1 MNIVLTISPLGFS
14 SRHHDMQYRW
24 LISTRGNDVFQLI
37 SLWILTV
44 LHLST
49 SMSSKAC
56 PEVSQSLV
64 GFSHAASTVDCGD
77 PNNATSEV
85 IVQYT
90 STRVSSVILY
100 QCRQSGFAPSSSS
113 AVCMESGRWSPD
125 PSQVVCRMVTTS
137 MPLPTG
143 RVLWFDSLKF
153 LIEPFRMAVD
163 HLWDKWSQWSSQSSD
178 SQFSDVLKI
187 TPVCISANKDISAP
201 PIALTLT

>member
-153 LIEPFRMAVD
+153 LIEPSEWQSITCEIND
-163 HLWDKWSQWSSQSSD
+163 HSEVASLLIHSSVMSWKLLLFVFQQIRTSLPL
-178 SQFSDVLKI
+178 Q
-187 TPVCISANKDISAP
+187 
-201 PIALTLT
+201 